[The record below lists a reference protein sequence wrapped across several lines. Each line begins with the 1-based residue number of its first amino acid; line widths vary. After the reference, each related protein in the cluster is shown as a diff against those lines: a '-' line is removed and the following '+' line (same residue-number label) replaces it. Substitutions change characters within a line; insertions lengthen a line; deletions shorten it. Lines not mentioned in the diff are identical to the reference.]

1 MDTEIIIKTKTLSK
15 SRQLYINVRNKYKSL
30 IARIGKYVFLKEQK
44 EQQNLNKTKFNKL
57 ND

>member
-30 IARIGKYVFLKEQK
+30 ITRYWKIRVLK
-44 EQQNLNKTKFNKL
+44 EQQNLNKTKFIKL